1 MHRCV
6 LVLVAAWGPMWACA
20 ALAESRSGSQVS
32 VVGIS
37 DARREVVTARADL
50 GSNRRHSVPPLPIR
64 KGAVP
69 VPDLW
74 PQAVIAAALARCAR
88 QLKTINAVA
97 EHLAPIKQGKCGAPA
112 PIRLISLGKKYRV
125 SFSPPALVDCD
136 MAVKLNEW
144 LDQEVQPLAAKH
156 LGARIAKIQVM
167 SDYSCRASTGRAHHR
182 LSEHAFANALDIGG
196 FVTDKGRTV
205 RVLEGWGETQRDIA
219 LKEAAKKT
227 AAAHTTT
234 EKATTDKDAKK
245 TASVAAKPAA
255 GRAAAP
261 GAIKVAT
268 RLGGP
273 AGELAQDRPAKVAAL
288 SPQRPAGTAQPKEQP
303 QKPKEPGA
311 RFLRAVHAAA
321 CRIFGTTLGPEANE
335 AHRNHFH
342 VDLAKRKYKKYQHI
356 CD

>member
-6 LVLVAAWGPMWACA
+6 LVLVAVSGSMWACA
-20 ALAESRSGSQVS
+20 AVADSRSWSQVS
-32 VVGIS
+32 VVATN
-37 DARREVVTARADL
+37 DARREVVAARGDL
-50 GSNRRHSVPPLPIR
+50 GSKRRHSVPPLPVR
-64 KGAVP
+64 KGAAP
-69 VPDLW
+69 VPDVW

-88 QLKTINAVA
+88 QLKTIDAVA

-112 PIRLISLGKKYRV
+112 PIRLISLGRKYRV
-125 SFSPPALVDCD
+125 TFSPPALIDCD

-167 SDYSCRASTGRAHHR
+167 SDYSCRVSTGRHNR

-205 RVLEGWGETQRDIA
+205 RVLDAWGETQRDIA
-219 LKEAAKKT
+219 VKEAAKKAAVART
-227 AAAHTTT
+227 PTDKTTTGKGAAA
-234 EKATTDKDAKK
+234 EK
-245 TASVAAKPAA
+245 TAGVAAKP
-255 GRAAAP
+255 
-261 GAIKVAT
+261 GAIHVAT

-273 AGELAQDRPAKVAAL
+273 AGELPQDRPAKVASL
-288 SPQRPAGTAQPKEQP
+288 SPQLPAGTAQPKET
-303 QKPKEPGA
+303 PKEPGA
-311 RFLRAVHAAA
+311 RFLRAAHAAA
-321 CRIFGTTLGPEANE
+321 CQIFGTTLGPEANE